1 MGPTCGPMSHQCSGS
16 NVSNCRTQVDRDRSR
31 GYAQIIT
38 MPWIRTNTWPTT
50 ESMIGANHRDR
61 PEPGQFLPLTL
72 LCQNCLFGTSGVFH
86 HMIKQRRLD
95 DCCSYRELKMTCGL
109 AFHSVREENEK
120 EWNERFF
127 FQWRLLWPRATV
139 LDHGT
144 TNHPILFKNQRFG
157 VTEDD
162 VCFNPMEW
170 AVDNA
175 AAERVA
181 NASALSDRLEEDLE
195 NTSAVANAAA
205 VAETVENAVPSA
217 HRDRSRSRGN
227 TSASS
232 SSTRYAN
239 ENGDE
244 VRILI
249 GESELERARAL
260 QIIEA
265 IDQTLAP
272 LRWITH
278 HPEHVELQRRRKR
291 CVETLEE
298 LPPLATAAQEAMQNV
313 LMYRDCRPP
322 AGFYYCRDFDEDPG
336 GGVLSLQPLPQSVNR
351 AAWALRRLGRGTPAR
366 ARQDGPPSH
375 GNTPAGPPPATPSP
389 KPGNTPAG
397 PPPATPSPKPGNI
410 PAGPPPATPSPK
422 PGNTPAGPPPAT
434 PRPGNT
440 PAGPAHAFSKTGS
453 PIYGSHT
460 GAFLGY
466 EEYFGDAVPPATLMP
481 AAETGQPPALPMP
494 TRPVTLLTV
503 KSMPIQQVPGPSA
516 KPMPT
521 GPVPGPGPP
530 ATPMPTRPVPAP
542 LAKTPPSD
550 RILRYGRRFRSP
562 PSTESLR
569 LMMHI
574 LYLQNGDDESPPPS
588 YWQQFR

>member
-1 MGPTCGPMSHQCSGS
+1 
-16 NVSNCRTQVDRDRSR
+16 
-31 GYAQIIT
+31 

-50 ESMIGANHRDR
+50 ESMIGANHRDP

-120 EWNERFF
+120 EWIERFF
-127 FQWRLLWPRATV
+127 FHWHLLWPRATV

-144 TNHPILFKNQRFG
+144 TNHPILLKNQRFG

-175 AAERVA
+175 AAEREA
-181 NASALSDRLEEDLE
+181 NASALSDRLDEDLE

-351 AAWALRRLGRGTPAR
+351 DAAWAEAWALRRLGRGTPAR

-375 GNTPAGPPPATPSP
+375 GNTPAGPPPGTPSP
-389 KPGNTPAG
+389 E
-397 PPPATPSPKPGNI
+397 I
-410 PAGPPPATPSPK
+410 
-422 PGNTPAGPPPAT
+422 GNTPAGPPPAT

-440 PAGPAHAFSKTGS
+440 PAAPAHASSTTRS

-503 KSMPIQQVPGPSA
+503 KSRPIQQVPGPSA

-569 LMMHI
+569 LMMHR
-574 LYLQNGDDESPPPS
+574 LYWQNGDDESPPPS
-588 YWQQFR
+588 HWRQFR

>member
-1 MGPTCGPMSHQCSGS
+1 MSHQCSGS

-31 GYAQIIT
+31 GCAQIIT
-38 MPWIRTNTWPTT
+38 MPWIRTNTRPTT
-50 ESMIGANHRDR
+50 ESMIKANHRDR
-61 PEPGQFLPLTL
+61 PELGQFLPLEQ

-127 FQWRLLWPRATV
+127 FQWHLLWPRATV

-144 TNHPILFKNQRFG
+144 TNHPILLKNQRFG

-181 NASALSDRLEEDLE
+181 NASALSDRLEENME
-195 NTSAVANAAA
+195 NASAVANAAA

-244 VRILI
+244 LRILI
-249 GESELERARAL
+249 GVSELERARAL
-260 QIIEA
+260 HIIFA

-272 LRWITH
+272 LGWITH
-278 HPEHVELQRRRKR
+278 HPEHLELQRRRKR

-298 LPPLATAAQEAMQNV
+298 LAPLATAAQQAMQNMI
-313 LMYRDCRPP
+313 MYRDCRPP
-322 AGFYYCRDFDEDPG
+322 AGFYYYRDFDEDPR

-351 AAWALRRLGRGTPAR
+351 AAWALHRLGRGRPAR
-366 ARQDGPPSH
+366 AQQDRPPSH
-375 GNTPAGPPPATPSP
+375 GNTPAGPPPATPRP

-397 PPPATPSPKPGNI
+397 PPPGTPSPEI
-410 PAGPPPATPSPK
+410 
-422 PGNTPAGPPPAT
+422 GNTPAGPPPAT

-440 PAGPAHAFSKTGS
+440 SAAPAHASSTTRSPIYGSHTRAFLGYVEYNGDAVPIYGSHTGSLS

-460 GAFLGY
+460 GAF
-466 EEYFGDAVPPATLMP
+466 PATLMP
-481 AAETGQPPALPMP
+481 AAKTGQPPAFPMP
-494 TRPVTLLTV
+494 TRPVPLPTAA
-503 KSMPIQQVPGPSA
+503 SMPIQQAPGLPA
-516 KPMPT
+516 KRMPT
-521 GPVPGPGPP
+521 QPVPGPGQP
-530 ATPMPTRPVPAP
+530 ATPMPTRPVPEP
-542 LAKTPPSD
+542 LAKPPPSD
-550 RILRYGRRFRSP
+550 SLRRYGRRFRSP
-562 PSTESLR
+562 PSTETIR
-569 LMMHI
+569 LMMHR
-574 LYLQNGDDESPPPS
+574 LYRDDEESTVMMH
-588 YWQQFR
+588 W